1 MDVERLNLHHLRY
14 FWAVA
19 REGNLTRTAARLRVA
34 QSALSAQIRQLEAQV
49 GHALFRREGRG
60 LVLTESGQIA
70 LAHADTIFRVGTELL
85 DMLERGRRHD
95 EALRLGAVATLS
107 RNFQE
112 SLIRPLLGEGQS
124 RLRLESGALDD
135 LLDRLEAHA
144 LDVVL
149 ANRPPPRSD
158 DRAFRCRRLARQPVS
173 IVGPRRRRGFRFP
186 DDLAG
191 EEVILPGPASE
202 IRSAFD
208 ALCEQLGVT
217 VRVHAEVD
225 DMAMLRLLARD
236 ADRLALVPSVVV
248 RDELQARVLYEHGAV
263 PGLFE
268 TFYAIT
274 VERTFQHP
282 LLAGLLARDE
292 DELLTIPAGPS
303 RTGEEPGRVVRP
315 AGRRRRRAD
324 PD

>member
-1 MDVERLNLHHLRY
+1 VDVEQLNLHHLRY

-19 REGNLTRTAARLRVA
+19 RAGNLTQTAARLRVA
-34 QSALSAQIRQLEAQV
+34 QSALSSQIRQLEAQV

-60 LVLTESGQIA
+60 LALTEAGEIA

-85 DMLERGRRHD
+85 DTLERGRRRD
-95 EALRLGAVATLS
+95 EVLRLGAVATLS

-112 SLIRPLLGEGQS
+112 SLIRPLLGQAGT
-124 RLRLESGALDD
+124 RLRLESGAFDD

-149 ANRPPPRSD
+149 TNRPPPRT
-158 DRAFRCRRLARQPVS
+158 RAPVLRCRRLARQPVS
-173 IVGPRRRRGFRFP
+173 IVGARRRRHFTFP
-186 DDLAG
+186 DDIVDR
-191 EEVILPGPASE
+191 EMILPGPASE
-202 IRSAFD
+202 VRTAFD

-217 VRVHAEVD
+217 VRIHAEVD

-248 RDELQARVLYEHGAV
+248 RDELGARTLHEYGVV
-263 PGLFE
+263 PGLVE
-268 TFYAIT
+268 TFYAVT

-282 LLAGLLARDE
+282 LLAELLARE
-292 DELLTIPAGPS
+292 EQELLAVPAS
-303 RTGEEPGRVVRP
+303 SSSLSSSS
-315 AGRRRRRAD
+315 RRA
-324 PD
+324 PR

>member
-19 REGNLTRTAARLRVA
+19 RDGNLTRTAARLRVA

-49 GHALFRREGRG
+49 GHELFRREGRG
-60 LVLTESGQIA
+60 LVLTEAGEMT

-85 DMLERGRRHD
+85 DALAHGRQRD
-95 EALRLGAVATLS
+95 EVLRLGAVATLS

-112 SLIRPLLGEGQS
+112 SLIRPLLGRQGT
-124 RLRLESGALDD
+124 RLRLESGAFND
-135 LLDRLEAHA
+135 LLDRLEART

-149 ANRPPPRSD
+149 TNRPPPRTA
-158 DRAFRCRRLARQPVS
+158 DRTFRCRRLARQPIS
-173 IVGPRRRRGFRFP
+173 IVGARRRRGFRIP
-186 DDLAG
+186 EDLG
-191 EEVILPGPASE
+191 GHELILPGPASE

-208 ALCEQLGVT
+208 ALCEQLGVA
-217 VRVHAEVD
+217 VRIHAEVD

-248 RDELQARVLYEHGAV
+248 RDELQARTLHEYGVV

-268 TFYAIT
+268 TFYAVTID
-274 VERTFQHP
+274 RAFAHP
-282 LLAGLLARDE
+282 LLAELLDRDE
-292 DELLTIPAGPS
+292 QQLLESP
-303 RTGEEPGRVVRP
+303 RTSSS
-315 AGRRRRRAD
+315 RRRSSAS
-324 PD
+324 